1 MGNMSE
7 GSKLNINGLYE
18 FVKGFVGISGKGRG
32 GRGYVFMRD
41 VLELVYGNVI
51 VWCFIFVFKLWYVL
65 DKNK

>member
-1 MGNMSE
+1 MSE

-51 VWCFIFVFKLWYVL
+51 V
-65 DKNK
+65 